1 MSVVETFADKAL
13 EATVVGSFSRIGY
26 DLRSRLGRWDDPPSM
41 RGRSVL
47 ITGATSGLGQVAA
60 TRLASLG
67 ATVRFVA
74 RDESRARLAQGAIAD
89 ASGSVDVGYIIA
101 DMSDFDSVRAAAAR
115 FADEFEV
122 LDALVHNAG
131 ALTPVRAV
139 APDGTELTVAAQ
151 LLGPFLLTS
160 LLLPLLGRSDPGRVV
175 TVSSG
180 GMYSQRFDLG
190 RLEMSA
196 EEYDGTTAYAR
207 VKRAQLV
214 LTHEWARRVDPAL
227 VVFHAMHPGWAD
239 TPGVRSSLPGFHRV
253 MRPLLRSS
261 DQGADTIVWLAAA
274 PEVAHTSG
282 DFWLD
287 RRRRWEHKLPWTRP
301 RDAAADQGLLWDWC
315 VARTGS
321 RGHARTR

>member
-1 MSVVETFADKAL
+1 MSVTEVVLDKVL
-13 EATVVGSFSRIGY
+13 EATVVGSFSRLGY
-26 DLRSRLGRWDDPPSM
+26 DVRSRLGHWDEPPSM
-41 RGRSVL
+41 KGRSVL
-47 ITGATSGLGQVAA
+47 ITGATSGLGQATA

-74 RDESRARLAQGAIAD
+74 RDESRARLAQERIVD
-89 ASGSVDVGYIIA
+89 ASGSADVGYLVA
-101 DMSDFDSVRAAAAR
+101 DMADFDSVRAVAAR
-115 FADEFEV
+115 LAHELGV

-131 ALTPVRAV
+131 ALTSERAM
-139 APDGTELTVAAQ
+139 APDGTEFTVASQ

-160 LLLPLLGRSDPGRVV
+160 LLLPLLNRSDPGRVV
-175 TVSSG
+175 TVASG

-190 RLEMSA
+190 GLEMSS

-214 LTHEWARRVDPAL
+214 LNHEWACRVDPAS

-239 TPGVRSSLPGFHRV
+239 TPGVRSSLPRFHRV

-261 DQGADTIVWLAAA
+261 WQGADTIVWLAAA
-274 PEVAHTSG
+274 PEVTRTSG

-287 RRRRWEHKLPWTRP
+287 RSRRWEHKLPWTRP
-301 RDAAADQGLLWDWC
+301 RDAATDQARLWDWC
-315 VARTGS
+315 LSRTES
-321 RGHARTR
+321 PGHAHTL

>member
-1 MSVVETFADKAL
+1 MSVTEAVADKVL

-26 DLRSRLGRWDDPPSM
+26 DVRSRLGRWDEPPSM
-41 RGRSVL
+41 KGRSVL
-47 ITGATSGLGQVAA
+47 VTGATSGLGQA
-60 TRLASLG
+60 TAIRLASLG

-74 RDESRARLAQGAIAD
+74 REESRAGIAQETIVD
-89 ASGSVDVGYIIA
+89 ASGSDDVGYLVA
-101 DMSDFDSVRAAAAR
+101 DMADFDSVRTVAAR
-115 FADEFEV
+115 LADEFEV

-131 ALTPVRAV
+131 ALTPERAV
-139 APDGTELTVAAQ
+139 APDGTELTVASQ

-160 LLLPLLGRSDPGRVV
+160 FLLPLLNRSDPGRVV

-190 RLEMSA
+190 GLEMGA

-214 LTHEWARRVDPAL
+214 LNHEWACRVDPASI
-227 VVFHAMHPGWAD
+227 VFHAMHPGWAD
-239 TPGVRSSLPGFHRV
+239 TPGIRSALPGFHRV

-261 DQGADTIVWLAAA
+261 GQGADTIVWLAAA
-274 PEVAHTSG
+274 PEATHTSG

-287 RRRRWEHKLPWTRP
+287 RNRRWEHKLPWTRP
-301 RDAAADQGLLWDWC
+301 RDAASDQARLWDWC
-315 VARTGS
+315 TARTGS
-321 RGHARTR
+321 RGHARTL